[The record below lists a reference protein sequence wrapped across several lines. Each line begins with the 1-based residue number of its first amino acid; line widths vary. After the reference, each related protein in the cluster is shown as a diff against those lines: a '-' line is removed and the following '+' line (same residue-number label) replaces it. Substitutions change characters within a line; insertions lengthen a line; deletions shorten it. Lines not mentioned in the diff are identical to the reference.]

1 MARAVIFANGLLSDM
16 KVVGELIRL
25 DDLLIAAD
33 GGARHAL
40 ALGLVPTVLI
50 GDLDSIT
57 DPDLRG
63 LEAAG
68 TRIHR
73 YPRDKNET
81 DLELAMHFAAEKGCD
96 EILVI
101 AALGGRLDQTLGNLS
116 LLSGEEFA
124 AIPIRLEDGLEETF
138 FVRNCCQVQ
147 GDPGDLVS
155 LLPWGGEVTG
165 IVTTGLRW
173 ALTDE
178 TLYPDRTR
186 GISNELIGEAATIS
200 LQTGLMLV
208 VHRRNRRS

>member
-1 MARAVIFANGLLSDM
+1 MARAVIFANGLLSDL
-16 KVVGELIRL
+16 KVVADLIRP

-40 ALGLVPTVLI
+40 ALGLVPADLI

-57 DPDLRG
+57 DPDLHR
-63 LEAAG
+63 LEASG

-81 DLELAMHFAAEKGCD
+81 DLELALHYAAEGGHE

-116 LLSGEEFA
+116 LLSGDEFG
-124 AIPIRLEDGLEETF
+124 AITIRLEDGLEQAF
-138 FVRNCCQVQ
+138 FVRSSCQVR
-147 GDPGDLVS
+147 GGPGDLIS

-165 IVTTGLRW
+165 IVTAGLRW
-173 ALTDE
+173 ALTE
-178 TLYPDRTR
+178 EVLYPDRTR
-186 GISNELIGEAATIS
+186 GISNELVGETASIS
-200 LQTGLMLV
+200 LKAGLMLV

>member
-1 MARAVIFANGLLSDM
+1 MARAVIFANGLLSDS
-16 KVVGELIRL
+16 KVVGDLIRS

-40 ALGLVPTVLI
+40 QLGLTPNDLI

-57 DPDLRG
+57 DPDLHR

-81 DLELAMHFAAEKGCD
+81 DLELALHFATEGGYN

-101 AALGGRLDQTLGNLS
+101 AALGGRLDQILGNLS
-116 LLSGEEFA
+116 LLSGEKFA
-124 AIPIRLEDGLEETF
+124 ALTVCLEDGLEQAF
-138 FVRNCCQVQ
+138 FVRSSCRVQ
-147 GDPGDLVS
+147 GSPGDLVS

-173 ALTDE
+173 ALTNDA
-178 TLYPDRTR
+178 LYPDKTR
-186 GISNELIGEAATIS
+186 GVSNELTGDTASIS